1 MLLIFRRHLKLVKE
15 MHSSHYVKTIDS
27 STLQQIDANYDTQ
40 YQELEES
47 HYHYLTPCDGNSQL

>member
-1 MLLIFRRHLKLVKE
+1 

-27 STLQQIDANYDTQ
+27 SALQQIDANYGTQ

-47 HYHYLTPCDGNSQL
+47 NYNYLTPCDENSQL